1 MLQASS
7 ALLFIT
13 SLLAALPVNADGLY
27 TKKSPVLQVNQKNY
41 DQLIANSNHTSIVEF
56 YAPWCG
62 HCQNLKPAYEKAA
75 TNLDGLAKVA
85 AVNCDDDDNKPFC
98 GRMGVQGFPTLKIVT
113 PGKKPG
119 KPRVED
125 YKGARSAKA
134 IVEAVVDRIPNHVKR
149 ATDKDLDTWL
159 AQDEESP
166 KAILFTEK
174 GTTSP
179 LLRALAI
186 DFLGS
191 IQVAQVRNKE
201 TEAVEKF
208 GITEF
213 PTFVLLPGGGQDPI
227 IYDGELKKKPMV
239 EFLSQAAAPNPDP
252 APKGSAAPPD
262 NKKKPVESADPK
274 VVPDDAKEPKPASVP
289 IPAPPIDTLPTAEAL
304 EAACLLPKS
313 GTCVLALLPEP
324 SELDAELP
332 GPAKNALLSL
342 AEISHKHAIRKSK
355 LFPFYSVPAINSGA
369 QTLRAGLGL
378 PEDNSVEIIALNGRR
393 GWWRRY
399 DSVEG
404 AEYGQERVEAWIDAI
419 RLGEGEKQKLPDGV
433 VIGEVVEEKVEEQ
446 EEKTEEK
453 VEEEVEEPVEEKPAV
468 DHDEL

>member
-1 MLQASS
+1 MLQPSS
-7 ALLFIT
+7 ALLFVT

-149 ATDKDLDTWL
+149 ATDKDLNTWL

-213 PTFVLLPGGGQDPI
+213 PTFVLLPGNGQDPI

-252 APKGSAAPPD
+252 APKGTTAPRD
-262 NKKKPVESADPK
+262 NNKKKSTESAPDPK
-274 VVPDDAKEPKPASVP
+274 VAQDDDTKPASVP

-304 EAACLLPKS
+304 EAACLMPKS

-324 SELDAELP
+324 SEPDADLP
-332 GPAKNALLSL
+332 APAKDALLSL
-342 AEISHKHAIRKSK
+342 AEISHKHAVRKSK

-369 QTLRAGLGL
+369 KTLRAGLGL
-378 PEDNSVEIIALNGRR
+378 PEDNSVEIVALNGRR

-419 RLGEGEKQKLPDGV
+419 RLGEGEKQKLPEGV
-433 VIGEVVEEKVEEQ
+433 VVEEVVEEKVEE
-446 EEKTEEK
+446 K
-453 VEEEVEEPVEEKPAV
+453 VEEVVEEPVEEKPAV

>member
-1 MLQASS
+1 MLQPSS
-7 ALLFIT
+7 ALLFVT

-149 ATDKDLDTWL
+149 ATDKDLNTWL

-213 PTFVLLPGGGQDPI
+213 PTFVLLPGNGQDPI
-227 IYDGELKKKPMV
+227 VYDGELKKKPMV

-252 APKGSAAPPD
+252 APKSSTAPRD
-262 NKKKPVESADPK
+262 NNKRKSTESAPEPK
-274 VVPDDAKEPKPASVP
+274 VAQDDDTKPASVP

-304 EAACLLPKS
+304 EAACLMPKS

-324 SELDAELP
+324 SEPDADLP
-332 GPAKNALLSL
+332 APAKDALLSL
-342 AEISHKHAIRKSK
+342 AEISHKHAVRKSK

-369 QTLRAGLGL
+369 KTLRAGLGL
-378 PEDNSVEIIALNGRR
+378 PEDNSVEIVALNGRR

-419 RLGEGEKQKLPDGV
+419 RLGEGEKQKLPEGV
-433 VIGEVVEEKVEEQ
+433 VVEEVVEEKVEE
-446 EEKTEEK
+446 K
-453 VEEEVEEPVEEKPAV
+453 VEEVVEEPVEEKPAV